1 MEIVKL
7 VAYSRSDFYFTLRSS
22 GLLLTVFLFKER
34 KNYFCHRISQVAL
47 PKGKKVEVGQPWLGP
62 LTPFL
67 RTGRENMMKKM
78 HGLRKD
84 SVDICVKVVL
94 CRLQVDSL
102 FYHGLFHRLKEN
114 LCLAHLFS
122 KHFSKLCVCRDIL
135 LFSFL
140 SLRYCHTAFF

>member
-1 MEIVKL
+1 MHTVGQI
-7 VAYSRSDFYFTLRSS
+7 FI
-22 GLLLTVFLFKER
+22 LLLGLVDYYCLYFYSKKER
-34 KNYFCHRISQVAL
+34 IIFCHRISQVAL
-47 PKGKKVEVGQPWLGP
+47 PKGKRVEVGQLAP

-67 RTGRENMMKKM
+67 RRTGRENMMKKT

-84 SVDICVKVVL
+84 SIDICVKVVL

-114 LCLAHLFS
+114 LCLAHLLS

-135 LFSFL
+135 LYIFSFL